1 MNEKMMRDRFVELDN
16 DKAFIEELSMC
27 ESIDDVVK
35 LYASKG
41 LEFTPGEIEKLAD
54 LAYAR
59 VNGTELGE
67 SELVNVSGGFGFT
80 AFAVISYTI
89 LNIAAQGTAYA
100 LCKFHDSYNS
110 KWK

>member
-1 MNEKMMRDRFVELDN
+1 MNEKMMRDRFIELDN

-27 ESIDDVVK
+27 ESVDDVVK

-54 LAYAR
+54 IAYAR
-59 VNGTELGE
+59 VNGTELDE
-67 SELVNVSGGFGFT
+67 SELANVSGGFGFT
-80 AFAVISYTI
+80 AFAVISYTL

-100 LCKFHDSYNS
+100 LCKLKKTYKN
-110 KWK
+110 K